1 MDAGSGMKEKRVTG
15 TIVQSSRRIWP
26 RQAANYFYFSFQ
38 ASLNSD
44 HELFNSYILS
54 QFPNTYHGDDV
65 LAKEEDDGGN
75 GKDERRSKLDLNGGK
90 ADLAITKLPTP
101 VRKIV
106 ECQRQ
111 AADAVITMF
120 RHNLQLLKKGPGG
133 FCNSLGFEA
142 NRKQLQRKA

>member
-1 MDAGSGMKEKRVTG
+1 M
-15 TIVQSSRRIWP
+15 
-26 RQAANYFYFSFQ
+26 
-38 ASLNSD
+38 
-44 HELFNSYILS
+44 
-54 QFPNTYHGDDV
+54 

-75 GKDERRSKLDLNGGK
+75 TKDKRRSKLDLHGGK
-90 ADLAITKLPTP
+90 ADLAITTKLPTP
-101 VRKIV
+101 ARKIV

-142 NRKQLQRKA
+142 NRKQLQGEAYAF

>member
-1 MDAGSGMKEKRVTG
+1 MEMM
-15 TIVQSSRRIWP
+15 
-26 RQAANYFYFSFQ
+26 
-38 ASLNSD
+38 
-44 HELFNSYILS
+44 
-54 QFPNTYHGDDV
+54 

-75 GKDERRSKLDLNGGK
+75 AKDERISKLDLHGSK
-90 ADLAITKLPTP
+90 ADLALAKLPTP
-101 VRKIV
+101 ARKIV

-142 NRKQLQRKA
+142 NRKQLQGEAYAF